1 MLIRIVVILIVKG
14 VCSISI
20 VKVNHPAML
29 AGLLLVVSLTGS
41 LILGLISCRWLFYL
55 LILVFLG
62 GVIVVLLF
70 MVSICA
76 NEKFILGS
84 LRGASLLGVASFLA
98 LCGLNTRVG
107 PRLRFSGYHI
117 RLSLYQTD
125 CGIIFLLFMLYLVLC
140 LVRVVR
146 IRKLEAGPL
155 VKRL

>member
-1 MLIRIVVILIVKG
+1 MGIVKG

-29 AGLLLVVSLTGS
+29 A
-41 LILGLISCRWLFYL
+41 WLFYL

-125 CGIIFLLFMLYLVLC
+125 CG
-140 LVRVVR
+140 
-146 IRKLEAGPL
+146 
-155 VKRL
+155 